1 MSQTSGATSKVKDGR
16 NGEWGVEG
24 PVPIDRDLPPAPS
37 GLKTP
42 SISTLAGH
50 NQSENG
56 HEVGGFRRS
65 FLGEVDASGANG
77 RQEDLID
84 PEELFLFEE
93 AEEEVANAGKV
104 DVSSSEEQEEP
115 SDDVSERP
123 FEADHVSQYLQEIG
137 GIDLLSS
144 EEEVELS
151 CRMEAAAAAAEQL
164 ADRASEIDERLRCL
178 LEQRVEDGRLAKQK
192 FIEANLRLVVFVA
205 KKYLGRGLGLL
216 DLIQEGNQGLIRAVE
231 KFDHRRGNKFST
243 YATWWIRQSISRAI
257 ADQARTIRIPVHM
270 VESLNKVSQKSRQLQ
285 QELGREATHEEIAK
299 SIGQGWDTERV
310 EDALKVTR
318 DSVSLEAP
326 IGDEQDR
333 SYGDFIA
340 DEAVETPEAEV
351 TKTLLGEALEVA
363 LRKLSEKEKSV
374 LLLRKGFVDGC
385 ELSLEEVGRR
395 LGVTRERVRQIEVK
409 ALQKLRYFESRTRN
423 LRGFLD

>member
-1 MSQTSGATSKVKDGR
+1 
-16 NGEWGVEG
+16 
-24 PVPIDRDLPPAPS
+24 
-37 GLKTP
+37 
-42 SISTLAGH
+42 
-50 NQSENG
+50 
-56 HEVGGFRRS
+56 
-65 FLGEVDASGANG
+65 
-77 RQEDLID
+77 
-84 PEELFLFEE
+84 
-93 AEEEVANAGKV
+93 
-104 DVSSSEEQEEP
+104 
-115 SDDVSERP
+115 
-123 FEADHVSQYLQEIG
+123 
-137 GIDLLSS
+137 
-144 EEEVELS
+144 
-151 CRMEAAAAAAEQL
+151 
-164 ADRASEIDERLRCL
+164 
-178 LEQRVEDGRLAKQK
+178 
-192 FIEANLRLVVFVA
+192 
-205 KKYLGRGLGLL
+205 LGRGLGLL

-270 VESLNKVSQKSRQLQ
+270 VESLNKVSQRSRQLQ
-285 QELGREATHEEIAK
+285 QELGREATHEEIAD

-318 DSVSLEAP
+318 DSISLEAP
-326 IGDEQDR
+326 VGDEQDR

-340 DEAVETPEAEV
+340 DDGVETPEAEV

-423 LRGFLD
+423 LRGFLE